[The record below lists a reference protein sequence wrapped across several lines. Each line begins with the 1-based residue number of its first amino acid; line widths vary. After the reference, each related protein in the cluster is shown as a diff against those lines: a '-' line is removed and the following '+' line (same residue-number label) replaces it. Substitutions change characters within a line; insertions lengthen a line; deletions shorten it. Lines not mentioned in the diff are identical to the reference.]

1 MPFCAA
7 CGKEY
12 EEGAAYCSKCG
23 KPVGTRKGGLEEGL
37 DNFGREM
44 DELGK
49 KISQGF
55 GSNDPDA
62 GGMEQAFGP
71 LAPLIFSI
79 ISILVIVIG
88 IGAFALLVNGNAK
101 LQPIVDLLWSSAP
114 LFFALLL
121 FFSYC
126 GYIVRHAKQEVAWLR
141 PIMGAVAAGAVI
153 WFAFRL
159 LAALDQGFSWNLPA
173 WLDWLGYI
181 IAGLV
186 FLALFMVGLL
196 AAVSAAQTRPSTAPS
211 GDQAVPQDGVKR
223 LYRSNDERWVAGVCS
238 GLGEYFGIDPVLV
251 RVLWIILSLASLGI
265 GVVGYL
271 LLWIVIP
278 RDPRQQRPA

>member
-1 MPFCAA
+1 MPFCNA
-7 CGKEY
+7 CGKEN
-12 EEGAAYCSKCG
+12 EPGAAYCNQCG
-23 KPVGTRKGGLEEGL
+23 KPMAPRKGGLEEGL
-37 DNFGREM
+37 DSFGREM
-44 DELGK
+44 DELGRR
-49 KISQGF
+49 ISQGL
-55 GSNDPDA
+55 GSTDAKA
-62 GGMEQAFGP
+62 GGMEQTFGP

-79 ISILVIVIG
+79 IAILIVIVG
-88 IGAFALLVNGNAK
+88 IGVFALLVNGIAS
-101 LQPIVDLLWSSAP
+101 LRPLVDLLWSSAP

-126 GYIVRHAKQEVAWLR
+126 GYIIRHAGHEVAWLR
-141 PIMGAVAAGAVI
+141 PIMAAVAVGAVI

-159 LAALDQGFSWNLPA
+159 LAALDQGFGWNLPS
-173 WLDWLGYI
+173 WLDWLGYV

-196 AAVSAAQTRPSTAPS
+196 AAVSATQPRPSPAPAP
-211 GDQAVPQDGVKR
+211 GTQAQDQIRK
-223 LYRSNDERWVAGVCS
+223 LYRSASDRWVAGVCA

-265 GVVGYL
+265 GVVGYV

-278 RDPRQQRPA
+278 NGPRQA